1 MWLWTA
7 LSSAFL
13 LGFYDVAKKKA
24 SERNGVMH
32 ILLYTTAIS
41 TCFFLPFIFSSLFDW
56 HLAEGTLLEMHRGLF
71 HDHLLIFIK
80 AAIVAVSWITGLMGL
95 KNLPITTAGTI
106 KASRPVFVLIGSIII
121 FGEHLNTWQWVGVI
135 VSILALWLLSLSS
148 RKEGIDF
155 AKNKWILCM
164 VISVLSGVAS
174 ALMDKYIMSSM
185 SAIFVQSWC
194 NFYIALIMGVIVLVT
209 RLIQGEK
216 YRKFKWD
223 WAILLISVFVS
234 LSDFFYFFSLG
245 DADAML
251 SIVSMM
257 RRSSVIITFVCG
269 ALLFKERHI
278 KQKSLSLLLLL
289 IGMAILVF
297 GSR

>member
-7 LSSAFL
+7 IASAFL

-24 SERNGVMH
+24 SERNGVLH

-41 TCFFLPFIFSSLFDW
+41 TCFFLPLILSSLFDW
-56 HLAEGTLLEMHRGLF
+56 HLADGTLLEMHRGPF

-80 AAIVAVSWITGLMGL
+80 SVVVAISWITGLMGL

-106 KASRPVFVLIGSIII
+106 KASRPVFVLLGSIIL
-121 FGEHLNTWQWVGVI
+121 FGERLNAWQWAGVV
-135 VSILALWLLSLSS
+135 VSVLALWLLSLSS
-148 RKEGIDF
+148 RREGIDF
-155 AKNKWILCM
+155 AKNKWIFCM
-164 VISVLSGVAS
+164 VLSVLAGVAS

-194 NFYIALIMGVIVLVT
+194 NFYIALIMAVIVLT
-209 RLIQGEK
+209 AKLIQGEN

-223 WAILLISVFVS
+223 WAILVISIFVS

-245 DADAML
+245 DKDAML
-251 SIVSMM
+251 SIVSML
-257 RRSSVIITFVCG
+257 RRSSVIITFICG
-269 ALLFKERHI
+269 AILFKEQHV